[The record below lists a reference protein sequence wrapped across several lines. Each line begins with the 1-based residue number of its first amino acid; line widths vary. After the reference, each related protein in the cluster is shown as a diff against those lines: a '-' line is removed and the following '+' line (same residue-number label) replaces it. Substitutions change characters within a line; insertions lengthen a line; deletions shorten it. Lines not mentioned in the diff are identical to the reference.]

1 MTRFNLALRLLWR
14 DSRSGELT
22 ILILALIIAVTS
34 STAISLFAD
43 RLQRTMTTQAAEF
56 LAADLV
62 IESPT
67 AIPGEWLSKATQ
79 LNLAQ
84 AQTLE
89 FSSVLIEHDELLL
102 AGIKAVSS
110 AYPLRGFL
118 KTAAPDYIAK
128 DGPYAADRSGTGAA
142 STETVQHTGPKPGT
156 AWVENRILSALKV
169 NLGYPLTVGEK
180 KLVISNIITYE
191 PDKRGDF
198 YSFSPRV
205 MINAEDL
212 PSTGILQP
220 GSRVHYF
227 FQFSGDSKALTDF
240 NRWIKPRLN
249 PSQRIMDIHEDRP
262 ELGSAL
268 ERAERYLGLSSIV
281 VILISGV
288 AIAMATRRYT
298 ERHFNA
304 TAMLR
309 CLGCKQNE
317 ILWLYGS
324 QFIVLG
330 LLASAIGC
338 LLGWIAQQALF
349 YLLRSLLP
357 QQVANP
363 GVLAVFF
370 GFIVGMAVLLGF
382 ALPPLLRL
390 KEVSPLRVLRRELE
404 PLPNSAWLIYGLAI
418 GIIAVLIWRYTDDL
432 KMTATIVGVGL
443 ITLLLLGLLLY
454 SLLRFS
460 RRLLPHLGL
469 VWRFGLQG
477 LLKNSR
483 GSVGQMLAFCI
494 TLVAMVLSFTV
505 RTDLI
510 DDWHKQLPK
519 NAPNHFAL
527 NIFPDQQQNFQQDLQ
542 QQQINGSQ
550 FYPVVRGRL
559 VAIDNTPVQ
568 QIVSKDSQG
577 ERATHRELSLTWAK
591 ELPADNKITA
601 GSWWNDAQTGLVS
614 VEQKLADSLKIKL
627 GDVLTFTVGS
637 QQFTATVASI
647 RGLQW
652 DTMRPNFYMIFSP
665 GTLDAFPST
674 FITSF
679 YIPENQKDFLNALLK
694 KYPSTT
700 LLEVDLILRQFQ
712 TILSQLTE
720 AINYLLYF
728 ALMAGFTVLFAAVY
742 STLDSRIHE
751 GALMRTLGANRFF
764 LRKIHIIEFSLLGLI
779 SGLLAVIISE
789 AMLYALYTHVMQME
803 YRANYYLW
811 ALVPL
816 IGVLFVGMAGCW
828 GVRGVINKSPLQ
840 VLKEL

>member
-62 IESPT
+62 IASPA
-67 AIPGEWLSKATQ
+67 AIPAEWLTKATQ

-84 AQTLE
+84 AQTIE

-118 KTAAPDYIAK
+118 KTTTTDY
-128 DGPYAADRSGTGAA
+128 
-142 STETVQHTGPKPGT
+142 STEAVEHTGPKPGT
-156 AWVENRILSALKV
+156 AWVEKRILSALNL
-169 NLGYPLTVGEK
+169 NLGDALQVGEK
-180 KLVISNIITYE
+180 QLTVSNVITYE

-205 MINAEDL
+205 MINADDL
-212 PSTGILQP
+212 QATGILQP
-220 GSRVHYF
+220 GSRVQYF
-227 FQFSGDSKALTDF
+227 FQFSGDSKTLTEF
-240 NRWIKPRLN
+240 NRWIKPQLN
-249 PSQRIMDIHEDRP
+249 PSQRIMDIHKDRP

-268 ERAERYLGLSSIV
+268 ERAERYLGLSSII

-298 ERHFNA
+298 ERHFNT
-304 TAMLR
+304 TAILR

-324 QFIVLG
+324 QFVVLG

-338 LLGWIAQQALF
+338 LLGWFVQQALF
-349 YLLRSLLP
+349 HLLKSLLP
-357 QQVANP
+357 QQLANP
-363 GVLAVFF
+363 GLLAVFF
-370 GFIVGMAVLLGF
+370 GFIIGMAVLLGF

-390 KEVSPLRVLRRELE
+390 KKVSPLRVLRRELE
-404 PLPNSAWLIYGLAI
+404 PLPSSAWLIYGLAI
-418 GIIAVLIWRYTDDL
+418 GIIGVLVWRYTDDL
-432 KMTATIVGVGL
+432 KMTVAIIGVGL
-443 ITLLLLGLLLY
+443 GALLLLGLLVY

-460 RRLLPHLGL
+460 RRLLPHLSL
-469 VWRFGLQG
+469 TWRFGLQG

-483 GSVGQMLAFCI
+483 GSVGQILAFSI

-510 DDWHKQLPK
+510 DDWHKQLPE

-527 NIFPDQQQNFQQDLQ
+527 NIFPDQQQGFQQDLQ
-542 QQQINGSQ
+542 QQKINGSQ
-550 FYPVVRGRL
+550 FYPVIRGRL
-559 VAIDNTPVQ
+559 IEINNTPVQ
-568 QIVSKDSQG
+568 QIVSKDTTG
-577 ERATHRELSLTWAK
+577 ENATHRELSLTWAQG
-591 ELPADNKITA
+591 LPEDNKITS
-601 GSWWNDAQTGLVS
+601 GNWWKDQQTGLVS
-614 VEQKLADSLKIKL
+614 VEQKLANSLKIKL
-627 GDVLTFTVGS
+627 GDSLIFTVGS
-637 QQFTATVASI
+637 RQFTATVASI
-647 RGLQW
+647 RELRW
-652 DTMRPNFYMIFSP
+652 DTMKPNFYMIFSP
-665 GTLDAFPST
+665 GTLEAFPSN

-679 YIPENQKDFLNALLK
+679 YLPESQKDFLNALVK

-700 LLEVDLILRQFQ
+700 LLEVDLILQQFK
-712 TILSQLTE
+712 TILNQLTA

-742 STLDSRIHE
+742 ATLDSRIHE
-751 GALMRTLGANRFF
+751 GALMRTLGANRAF
-764 LRKIHIIEFSLLGLI
+764 LRKTHIIEFSLLGLI
-779 SGLLAVIISE
+779 SGLLAVVISE
-789 AMLYALYTHVMQME
+789 AMLYALYTQVMQLE
-803 YRANYYLW
+803 YSSNLYLW
-811 ALVPL
+811 FCVPL
-816 IGVLFVGMAGCW
+816 IGAVFVGLAGCW
-828 GVRGVINKSPLQ
+828 GVRNVVNKSPLQ
-840 VLKEL
+840 VLREL

>member
-1 MTRFNLALRLLWR
+1 MGIPMTRFNLALRLLWR

-43 RLQRTMTTQAAEF
+43 RLQRTMATQAAEF
-56 LAADLV
+56 MAADLA
-62 IESPT
+62 ITSP
-67 AIPGEWLSKATQ
+67 APVPPEWLAKATE

-84 AQTLE
+84 AQTVE

-118 KTAAPDYIAK
+118 KTTVSDY
-128 DGPYAADRSGTGAA
+128 
-142 STETVQHTGPKPGT
+142 STETTVHSGPKPGT
-156 AWVENRILSALKV
+156 AWVEKRVLTALNV
-169 NLGYPLTVGEK
+169 NLGDAITVGDKKLTV
-180 KLVISNIITYE
+180 SNIITYE

-205 MINAEDL
+205 MINADDL
-212 PSTGILQP
+212 QATGVLQP

-227 FQFSGDSKALTDF
+227 FQFSGDSKSLVEF
-240 NRWIKPRLN
+240 NRWVKPQLN
-249 PSQRIMDIHEDRP
+249 PSQRLMDIHEDRP

-304 TAMLR
+304 TAILR

-338 LLGWIAQQALF
+338 LLGWFAQQGLF
-349 YLLRSLLP
+349 HLLRSLLP
-357 QQVANP
+357 QQVADP
-363 GVLAVFF
+363 GLLAVFF
-370 GFIVGMAVLLGF
+370 GFIIGMAVLLGF

-390 KEVSPLRVLRRELE
+390 KKVPPLRVLRRELE
-404 PLPNSAWLIYGLAI
+404 PLPSSAWLIYGLAI
-418 GIIAVLIWRYTDDL
+418 SIIGILIWRYTDDL
-432 KMTATIVGVGL
+432 KMTAIIVGVGL
-443 ITLLLLGLLLY
+443 GALLLLGLLVY
-454 SLLRFS
+454 ALLRFS

-469 VWRFGLQG
+469 TWRFGLQG

-483 GSVGQMLAFCI
+483 GSVGQILAFCI

-510 DDWHKQLPK
+510 NDWHKQLPA

-527 NIFPDQQQNFQQDLQ
+527 NIFPEQQQSFQQDLQ

-559 VAIDNTPVQ
+559 VAINSTPVQ

-577 ERATHRELSLTWAK
+577 ESATHRELSLTWTQ
-591 ELPADNKITA
+591 ELPEDNKITA
-601 GSWWNDAQTGLVS
+601 GNWWQDAQTGQVS
-614 VEQKLADSLKIKL
+614 VEQKLAKSLKIKL
-627 GDVLTFTVGS
+627 GDQLTFTVGS
-637 QQFTATVASI
+637 QQFMATVASI
-647 RGLQW
+647 RELQW
-652 DTMRPNFYMIFSP
+652 DTMKPNFYMIFSP

-674 FITSF
+674 FLTSF
-679 YIPENQKDFLNALLK
+679 YLPESQKDFLNALIK

-742 STLDSRIHE
+742 ATLDSRIHE

-779 SGLLAVIISE
+779 SGVLAVIISE
-789 AMLYALYTHVMQME
+789 AILYALYIHVMHME

-811 ALVPL
+811 AIVPM
-816 IGVLFVGMAGCW
+816 IGVLFIGLAGYW
-828 GVRGVINKSPLQ
+828 GVRNVVNKSPLQ
-840 VLKEL
+840 VLREL

>member
-34 STAISLFAD
+34 STAIALFAD
-43 RLQRTMTTQAAEF
+43 RLQRTMVNQAAEF

-62 IESPT
+62 ISSP
-67 AIPGEWLSKATQ
+67 AAVPAEWLSKATE

-84 AQTLE
+84 AQTVE

-102 AGIKAVSS
+102 ASIKAVSS

-118 KTAAPDYIAK
+118 KTTTPDYIAR
-128 DGPYAADRSGTGAA
+128 DGEYAASQSGAGAA
-142 STETVQHTGPKPGT
+142 STETVEHTGPKPGT
-156 AWVENRILSALKV
+156 AWVDKRILSALKL
-169 NLGYPLTVGEK
+169 NLGEPLTVGEK
-180 KLVISNIITYE
+180 QLIVSNVITYE

-205 MINAEDL
+205 MINADDL
-212 PSTGILQP
+212 QATGILQP
-220 GSRVHYF
+220 GSRVRYF
-227 FQFSGDSKALTDF
+227 FQFSGETKSLTEF
-240 NRWIKPRLN
+240 QSWLKPRLN

-268 ERAERYLGLSSIV
+268 ERAERYLGLSSII

-304 TAMLR
+304 TAILR

-324 QFIVLG
+324 QFVVLG

-338 LLGWIAQQALF
+338 LLGWFAQETLF
-349 YLLRSLLP
+349 HLLRSLLP
-357 QQVANP
+357 QQVAAP
-363 GVLAVFF
+363 GLLAVFF
-370 GFIVGMAVLLGF
+370 GFIIGMAILLGF

-390 KEVSPLRVLRRELE
+390 KKVPPLRVLRRELE
-404 PLPNSAWLIYGLAI
+404 PLPSSGWLIYGLAI
-418 GIIAVLIWRYTDDL
+418 GIVGVLIWRYTDDL
-432 KMTATIVGVGL
+432 KMTLAIIGVGL
-443 ITLLLLGLLLY
+443 ISLLVFGLLVY
-454 SLLRFS
+454 ALLRFS

-469 VWRFGLQG
+469 TWRFGLQG
-477 LLKNSR
+477 LLKNSQ
-483 GSVGQMLAFCI
+483 GSVGQILAFSI

-510 DDWHKQLPK
+510 NDWHKQLPA

-542 QQQINGSQ
+542 QQQINDSR

-559 VAIDNTPVQ
+559 VAINNTPVQ

-577 ERATHRELSLTWAK
+577 ENATHRELSLTWTK

-601 GSWWNDAQTGLVS
+601 GSWWNDAQAGQVS
-614 VEQKLADSLKIKL
+614 IEQKLAKSLKIKL
-627 GDVLTFTVGS
+627 GDLLAFTVGS
-637 QQFTATVASI
+637 EQFTATVASI
-647 RGLQW
+647 RELQW
-652 DTMRPNFYMIFSP
+652 DTMKPNFYMIFSP

-679 YIPENQKDFLNALLK
+679 YLPESQKDFLNTLVK

-700 LLEVDLILRQFQ
+700 LLEVDLILRQLQ

-720 AINYLLYF
+720 GINYLLYF

-742 STLDSRIHE
+742 ATLDSRIHE
-751 GALMRTLGANRFF
+751 GALMRTLGANRAF
-764 LRKIHIIEFSLLGLI
+764 LRKTHIIEFSLLGLI

-789 AMLYALYTHVMQME
+789 VMLYALYTQVMHMD
-803 YRANYYLW
+803 YRANFYLW
-811 ALVPL
+811 IYVPL
-816 IGVLFVGMAGCW
+816 TGALFVGLVGCW
-828 GVRGVINKSPLQ
+828 GVRNVVNKSPLQ
-840 VLKEL
+840 VLRGL